1 MRGNKESTNFKG
13 GNMKLGR
20 ILSLATT
27 VALTTVGLNAMDY
40 DQVYT
45 KECAGCHGSIHQGG
59 VGADLRSKAL
69 SKKDEKMLVNTILNG
84 RENTAMPAW
93 GKNSSGVKFSEADAE
108 GMVKWLKSWKNT
120 KKMVLKLDEV
130 KKTYKKLADV
140 DELAK
145 KYPVDK
151 DGNLKYNGAEVKNV
165 KDITF
170 ATERDASLVDFID
183 STNGKVL
190 SRHKAGFAVHVTV
203 TNKANPRYA
212 YSISRSGRLTMFDI
226 GAPGQPAVAS
236 VQVGQESR
244 GLAVSPDGKYVIAG
258 DYNPGGAVLC
268 DAHTLEPLKAY
279 DTSNVPLIGGGEG
292 SSRVASL
299 ADTPYGP
306 YFAMALKDAG
316 AVYIIDYSKKDF
328 PVVGKVEN
336 IGKILH
342 DAFLNENEGEDK
354 GRYFMIASQGS
365 DLMGIV
371 DFKTKKLAAKV
382 MTGEHSKPHPGQGS
396 SWFDKKMG
404 KQLNATNSMNYG
416 SVVIWESP
424 SWKVVKKV
432 KTAGGGLFVG
442 TGEDT
447 PWIWSDCV
455 LGKPEKYNK
464 VYLINKETLETD
476 RIIEVGKKE
485 GHLIDAKTGKVLQT
499 WDATQHQT
507 IKVAEKASGQEKV
520 VPYPDKLGPV
530 VKEPV
535 QPRLL
540 HAEPAN
546 HGKWTMISE
555 WTTGRIGIY
564 ESETGK
570 FIKYIENLT
579 TPTFTYSVEHRQ
591 HVPGA

>member
-1 MRGNKESTNFKG
+1 
-13 GNMKLGR
+13 MKLNR
-20 ILSLATT
+20 ILGLAAATSLVATLAIAGT
-27 VALTTVGLNAMDY
+27 SKMDFAKMY
-40 DQVYT
+40 E
-45 KECAGCHGSIHQGG
+45 KECQGCHGPIHQGG
-59 VGADLRSKAL
+59 VGSDLRPKAL
-69 SKKDEKMLVNTILNG
+69 KKKNREFLAETILNG
-84 RENTAMPAW
+84 RENTAMPSWKA
-93 GKNSSGVKFSEADAE
+93 KFSKDDAT
-108 GMVKWLKSWKNT
+108 GMVDWLMDWKNT
-120 KKMVLKLDEV
+120 VELTLSFDQVHKSW
-130 KKTYKKLADV
+130 TKLADR
-140 DELAK
+140 EGLAK
-145 KYPVDK
+145 VYPVSA
-151 DGNLKYNGAEVKNV
+151 DGKLKYDGGAVKNV

-183 STNGKVL
+183 STTGKVL

-203 TNKANPRYA
+203 TNKFEPRYA
-212 YSISRSGRLTMFDI
+212 YSISRSGKLTMFDI
-226 GAPGQPAVAS
+226 AAPGQPALAS

-244 GLAVSPDGKYVIAG
+244 GLAVSPDGKYILAG
-258 DYNPGGAVLC
+258 NYNPGGAVLC
-268 DAHTLEPLKAY
+268 DAHTLEPLKVY
-279 DTSNVPLIGGGEG
+279 DTSRVIDIDGQIGP
-292 SSRVASL
+292 SRVAGI

-316 AVYIIDYSKKDF
+316 RVYIIDYSKPDF
-328 PVVGKVEN
+328 PIVGDVPN

-342 DAFLNENEGEDK
+342 DCFENENKGENF

-382 MTGEHSKPHPGQGS
+382 YTGEKSKPHPGQGS
-396 SWFDKKMG
+396 SWFNKKLD
-404 KQLNATNSMNYG
+404 KQLNATNSMNFG
-416 SVVIWESP
+416 SVVIWDSP
-424 SWKVVKKV
+424 GWKVIKKV

-455 LGKPEKYNK
+455 LGKPKNYNK
-464 VYLINKETLETD
+464 VYLINKQTLETD

-485 GHLIDAKTGKVLQT
+485 GKLIDAKTGKVLQT
-499 WDATQHQT
+499 WDATQH
-507 IKVAEKASGQEKV
+507 KRVPVNEKAFGKEKIMP
-520 VPYPDKLGPV
+520 VPDHIGKA
-530 VKEPV
+530 VKHPV

-564 ESETGK
+564 NSETGK

-591 HVPGA
+591 HIPGA